1 MSQGKAPVDS
11 NETPRCEFWGPGFH
25 LNQQY
30 THEPSQFK
38 PEMQLFQISVSG
50 NGSREKTLKTLIN
63 QNYLKHSFLCTWM
76 ILLACSS

>member
-11 NETPRCEFWGPGFH
+11 NETPRSEFWGPGFH